1 MPRVNRSYRKMRGPN
16 GYRPHPYDAP
26 PYGAQVYQSQGGYV
40 PFDGDEEDEQAYYVV
55 PEQVVPVVQRRS
67 RGRGYFSLLGIV
79 LLAGILLAG
88 TWYLVRRWWPKKLEL
103 PSLTSTQSSPLPT
116 LLPTTPVT
124 ATPTPFVP
132 APTPA
137 RLSSNQPVLETLR
150 VKSDGGLYLW
160 DCLEAGCKAIST
172 VANGTQVSVLSE
184 QVFANNQT
192 WVKVRV
198 NGTEGWVSRYYLE

>member
-1 MPRVNRSYRKMRGPN
+1 M
-16 GYRPHPYDAP
+16 
-26 PYGAQVYQSQGGYV
+26 

-132 APTPA
+132 GNGAGVVA
-137 RLSSNQPVLETLR
+137 GYALR